1 MSAPFLNGPSSPRDP
16 FQGARLTAAAPVADP
31 YADLLIRWRRA
42 HAAVR
47 AANVR
52 AMTAD
57 RAYCEANPGNPF
69 PKQAN
74 PAWWDGYE
82 QDCRA
87 LIDDEDRLS
96 KVEDGLFRAILA
108 GPAMAA
114 GIAAKIEVAL
124 AYLPDDFAAE
134 LGGEIIMAAKA
145 DAEHI
150 AEKGGV

>member
-1 MSAPFLNGPSSPRDP
+1 MNAPFLNGASSPRDP
-16 FQGARLTAAAPVADP
+16 FQGARLSAAVPAADP

-42 HAAVR
+42 YAAVR

-57 RAYCEANPGNPF
+57 RAYCDANPGSPF

-87 LIDDEDRLS
+87 LLDEDRLS

-108 GPAMAA
+108 GPALVA

-124 AYLPDDFAAE
+124 AYLPNDFAAE
-134 LGGEIIMAAKA
+134 LGGEVIMAAKA
-145 DAEHI
+145 DAERV
-150 AEKGGV
+150 AEKGEV